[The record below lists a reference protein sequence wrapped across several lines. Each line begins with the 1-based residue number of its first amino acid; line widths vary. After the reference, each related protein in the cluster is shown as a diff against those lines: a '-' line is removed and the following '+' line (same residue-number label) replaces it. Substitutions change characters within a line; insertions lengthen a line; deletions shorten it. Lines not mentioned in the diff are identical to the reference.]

1 MVRSGEKLTERMWTT
16 VAVQHLLRALVRAYQ
31 LLLSPI
37 LGPRCRYLPSCSS
50 YALEALDVHGPW
62 RGSWYALRR
71 IARCHPWGR
80 SGYDPVPTVKDVS
93 T

>member
-1 MVRSGEKLTERMWTT
+1 MARSGEKSTERGGFAQW
-16 VAVQHLLRALVRAYQ
+16 VLRVLRVLVRAYQ
-31 LLLSPI
+31 YLVSPL

-71 IARCHPWGR
+71 IARCHPWGGT
-80 SGYDPVPTVKDVS
+80 GYDPVPAAKDVAG
-93 T
+93 